1 MANSGVSTLTVDWP
15 DTPKRPE
22 RPELEAWEPRL
33 ETELRLRSIILLIST
48 GSIRYAISKGL
59 FFCANIVTSAME
71 NGDSPAGSS
80 KCRAD
85 SR

>member
-1 MANSGVSTLTVDWP
+1 MANSGVSRLTVDWP

-33 ETELRLRSIILLIST
+33 ETELRLRGNFTIS
-48 GSIRYAISKGL
+48 RGL
-59 FFCANIVTSAME
+59 FLFAINELAME
-71 NGDSPAGSS
+71 NGDSPLGSS
-80 KCRAD
+80 QSRAD

>member
-1 MANSGVSTLTVDWP
+1 MANSGVFRLTVDWP

-33 ETELRLRSIILLIST
+33 ETELRLRGNFTIS
-48 GSIRYAISKGL
+48 RGL
-59 FFCANIVTSAME
+59 FLFAINELAME
-71 NGDSPAGSS
+71 NGDSPVGSS
-80 KCRAD
+80 QSRAD